1 VSLNEASISQGVTC
15 LSSRPFSLLDRMASG
30 PREEPPIPAFS
41 TPAMGFAPTV
51 TTTSAIPPATYV
63 APSLPRLN
71 PHALFT
77 PAERALLPNNP
88 DLNPLD
94 RKALK
99 ARAKKKAK
107 QSRGAEKKERE
118 ADEDMFDAS
127 ALFGSMSVTQPKRP
141 EIKKKKKSDVS
152 AKTQKSKGSIA
163 PVTIDAE
170 TQKEMDFM
178 SFLNSVGGE

>member
-1 VSLNEASISQGVTC
+1 
-15 LSSRPFSLLDRMASG
+15 MASG
-30 PREEPPIPAFS
+30 PQEDSTIPAFN
-41 TPAMGFAPTV
+41 TPAMGFVSTATTPAVPLAP
-51 TTTSAIPPATYV
+51 YV

-141 EIKKKKKSDVS
+141 EVKKKKKSDAN
-152 AKTQKSKGSIA
+152 AKAQKGKGSIA

-178 SFLNSVGGE
+178 SFLNSVGGECQRDG